1 MHLFIKSFQNCI
13 KPSVK
18 IKTYATKT
26 ANTNVETQ
34 KQSLMPIRELNL
46 VFNQST

>member
-1 MHLFIKSFQNCI
+1 MYNKFLRVVCMHVFIKSSQNRL

-18 IKTYATKT
+18 IKTYVSQT

-34 KQSLMPIRELNL
+34 KQSTK
-46 VFNQST
+46 V